1 MNIKK
6 LKFLEKLL
14 TKYNHD
20 EVYFSYE
27 KEELNPK
34 IGEVAI
40 SVKDDCYHIYT
51 NKGEA
56 KYEEYNFKDEEMVL
70 LYIACLFK
78 EDKNLYKEI
87 TNFIDDKE
95 NQTLMTDFYELT
107 MAQTYFNEGKK
118 DEKVYF
124 DIFFRKNP
132 FKSGYTMSGGL
143 DETIKYIENFR
154 FTESDIEYLQSL
166 GKFNDEFL
174 DYLKD
179 LEFKG
184 DIYGIPDG
192 TAVFPNEPVLTVET
206 DIITAQI
213 LETALLANFNHG
225 SLVTTAAKR
234 ITSEANNNGKPI
246 PVMEFGARRARGIDS
261 AIEASKNA
269 YIGGCCG
276 TSNTKAGKKYG
287 IPVLGTMAHSLVT
300 ESENEYEA
308 FLGYAKS
315 NPDNCIFLVDTY
327 DTIKSGIPNAIRVAN
342 EYLKPN
348 GFPFKGIRIDS
359 GDLAYLSKEARKM
372 LDAEGFK
379 DADIC
384 ASNDLDEHIIADLKK
399 QGAKITSWGVGTH
412 LITSK
417 DCPSFGGV
425 YKLAAIKK
433 EGKIIQKIKLSEDR
447 IKITNPGDKQVF
459 RFYDKET
466 GKIRADMIG
475 YSNETYKTNQNVTL
489 FDPIDTWKK
498 TELKA
503 NTYTVKEL
511 LKPIFI
517 NGKCVYETHSVMNI
531 RSYCTNEKETLSDE
545 NKRFLNPHKVHVDLS
560 QDLWETKNKMI
571 EELSTQKDLQKVK
584 K

>member
-6 LKFLEKLL
+6 IKFLEKILN
-14 TKYNHD
+14 KHNYNYG
-20 EVYFSYE
+20 VYISYDG
-27 KEELNPK
+27 EEYKPGT
-34 IGEVAI
+34 GEIVI
-40 SVKDDCYHIYT
+40 CIKDDHYHIYT
-51 NKGEA
+51 SERAA
-56 KYEEYNFKDEEMVL
+56 KNNVYDFMDEEMVL
-70 LYIACLFK
+70 CYIACVYK
-78 EDKNLYKEI
+78 KDKDFYNEI
-87 TNFIDDKE
+87 MNFINDKE

-132 FKSGYTMSGGL
+132 FDSGYTMSGGL

-154 FTESDIEYLQSL
+154 FTESDIEYLRSL
-166 GKFNDEFL
+166 GKFNDDYL
-174 DYLKD
+174 DYLAN

-184 DIYGIPDG
+184 DIYSVPDG
-192 TAVFPNEPVLTVET
+192 TAVFPNESVLTVET

-234 ITSEANNNGKPI
+234 ITSEANNNGNPI

-276 TSNTKAGKKYG
+276 TSNTKAGKLYD

-315 NPDNCIFLVDTY
+315 NPDNCVFLVDTY
-327 DTIKSGIPNAIRVAN
+327 DTLKSGIPNAIRVAN

-372 LDAEGFK
+372 LDEAGYP
-379 DADIC
+379 DATIC
-384 ASNDLDEHIIADLKK
+384 LSNGLNEKSIRDLLK
-399 QGAKITSWGVGTH
+399 QGAVIDSIGAGDNIAAPKERV
-412 LITSK
+412 
-417 DCPSFGGV
+417 GGV
-425 YKLAAIKK
+425 YKLVAVEKD
-433 EGKIIQKIKLSEDR
+433 GKREPR
-447 IKITNPGDKQVF
+447 IKVSNDSIKTINPGSKRVY

-466 GKIRADMIG
+466 GYALGDVI
-475 YSNETYKTNQNVTL
+475 TL
-489 FDPIDTWKK
+489 AEEEIKENKYTLVHPVETWKK
-498 TELKA
+498 TTLK
-503 NTYTVKEL
+503 NYNVRPL
-511 LKPIFI
+511 LVPIFK
-517 NGKCVYETHSVMNI
+517 NGELVYDEPTIQEKQAYCQTEYETLYPEVARI
-531 RSYCTNEKETLSDE
+531 EKPAEYY
-545 NKRFLNPHKVHVDLS
+545 VDLS
-560 QDLWETKNKMI
+560 DKLRNLKNELIKLHQEET
-571 EELSTQKDLQKVK
+571 EEIAFQKVK